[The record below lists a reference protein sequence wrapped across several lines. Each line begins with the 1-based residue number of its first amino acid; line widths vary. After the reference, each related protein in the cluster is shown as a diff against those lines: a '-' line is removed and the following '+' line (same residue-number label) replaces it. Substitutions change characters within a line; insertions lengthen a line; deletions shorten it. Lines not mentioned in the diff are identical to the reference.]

1 MASNM
6 ADGVMAT
13 VLPLMA
19 AMFTNDPVLVAGLA
33 FVRFLPWLLFGLFVG
48 ALVDRLDRGRV
59 MITVNVVR
67 ALTLVLLAVV
77 VAAGRADIFT
87 LYVVMFVIMSCE
99 AFYDISGRAMMPE
112 LVERGSLDR
121 ANSRIVGGRVVVE
134 DFAGAPIGG
143 LLIVVAAALPLAV
156 NAGAYFLAALILIGL
171 PLSARRPRPSTSHES
186 ADVTGKRGS
195 MLASVREGALFI
207 WKDRPLR
214 ALVVHGSL
222 VGLGFMI
229 QASVLVLILR
239 VHFQIPEALYGV
251 FISSSALGALIGAML
266 VTRLVGALGRFRV
279 EVIAYTVMGAGCLAF
294 ILSPNLYWAG
304 VFWALIAVAMTVS
317 NTVITGIAQLV
328 IPAELRGRVLG
339 TIQIFAMSCSA
350 VGAILGGL
358 LGRVDLRL
366 PSLVGGALI
375 IAATMYFLPA
385 LRTITRRADQAQ
397 AEEVRRTEDSLEG

>member
-6 ADGVMAT
+6 ADGIMAT

-19 AMFTNDPVLVAGLA
+19 AMFTNDPMLVAGLA
-33 FVRFLPWLLFGLFVG
+33 FIRFLPWLLFGLFIG
-48 ALVDRLDRGRV
+48 ALVDRLDRAKV
-59 MITVNVVR
+59 MITVNVAR
-67 ALTLVLLAVV
+67 AVTLVVLAVV
-77 VAAGRADIFT
+77 VAAGHADIFT
-87 LYVVMFVIMSCE
+87 LYAVMFVIMSCE
-99 AFYDISGRAMMPE
+99 AFYDIAGRSMMPE
-112 LVERGSLDR
+112 LVERRSLDR

-134 DFAGAPIGG
+134 DFGGAPLGG

-156 NAGAYFLAALILIGL
+156 NAGAYLLAALILVGL
-171 PLSARRPRPSTSHES
+171 PLSARRPRPTTSHEPT
-186 ADVTGKRGS
+186 DVTEGRVS
-195 MLASVREGALFI
+195 ILASVREGALFL
-207 WKDRPLR
+207 WNDRPLR

-239 VHFQIPEALYGV
+239 VHFQIPEVFYGV
-251 FISSSALGALIGAML
+251 FISSAAAGALIGAMFVARL
-266 VTRLVGALGRFRV
+266 VTALGRFRT
-279 EVIAYTVMGAGCLAF
+279 EMIAYTVMGAGCIAF
-294 ILSPNLYWAG
+294 ILSPNPYLAG

-317 NTVITGIAQLV
+317 NTVIAGIAQLV

-339 TIQIFAMSCSA
+339 TVQIFAMSCNA

-366 PSLVGGALI
+366 PSLVGGVLV
-375 IAATMYFLPA
+375 IAATMYFLPT

-397 AEEVRRTEDSLEG
+397 EEERHDDSQTAEG

>member
-1 MASNM
+1 MSSNM

-48 ALVDRLDRGRV
+48 ALVDRLDRGKV

-67 ALTLVLLAVV
+67 AVTLALLAVV

-99 AFYDISGRAMMPE
+99 AFYDIAGRAMMPE
-112 LVERGSLDR
+112 LVERRSLDR
-121 ANSRIVGGRVVVE
+121 ANSRIVGSRVVVE
-134 DFAGAPIGG
+134 DFGGAPIGG
-143 LLIVVAAALPLAV
+143 FLIVVAAALPLAV

-186 ADVTGKRGS
+186 ADVTGKRAS
-195 MLASVREGALFI
+195 MLASMREGALFI

-239 VHFQIPEALYGV
+239 VHFQISEALYGV
-251 FISSSALGALIGAML
+251 FISSSAVGALIGAML
-266 VTRLVGALGRFRV
+266 VTRLVSTLGRFRV
-279 EVIAYTVMGAGCLAF
+279 EVTAYTIMGVGCIAF

-317 NTVITGIAQLV
+317 NTIITGIAQLV

-339 TIQIFAMSCSA
+339 TVQIFAMSCSA
-350 VGAILGGL
+350 MGALLGGL

-366 PSLVGGALI
+366 PSLVGGVLV

-397 AEEVRRTEDSLEG
+397 AEEVRRTEDRLEE